1 MFARRLFCAADVT
14 NSRIRFVVSS
24 RCGLCC
30 SSYGFGVGVCQ
41 VYQKDFEL
49 GSSIGIFESEGTSG
63 TLSAVVR
70 DKISDQIGILPCEH
84 VCKFNESST
93 GTSIIIHQ
101 PSHKDLDNLIVG
113 IASKNKAVICETTTT
128 PKHTGID
135 AAYCTFTNTNRT
147 LRPNK
152 CSVLPEE
159 FKKANLPGNTCINGF
174 YKCEEFDNEVGRAT
188 GLTLGK
194 LLPIGV
200 AVSI

>member
-1 MFARRLFCAADVT
+1 MFARRIFCAADVT

-101 PSHKDLDNLIVG
+101 PSHKDLDNLLVG
-113 IASKNKAVICETTTT
+113 IASKNKAYEKISEDMYN
-128 PKHTGID
+128 II
-135 AAYCTFTNTNRT
+135 
-147 LRPNK
+147 NK
-152 CSVLPEE
+152 QTE
-159 FKKANLPGNTCINGF
+159 FSSS
-174 YKCEEFDNEVGRAT
+174 
-188 GLTLGK
+188 
-194 LLPIGV
+194 LL
-200 AVSI
+200 